1 MTQSAQIIHG
11 QIRNISASPALSPL
25 KGLNNLKTR
34 VMKAINFMSESM
46 LFALF
51 FYRLGNLSSAFRFN
65 RGNREIIT

>member
-34 VMKAINFMSESM
+34 VMKSIYFMSQSM
-46 LFALF
+46 LLALF
-51 FYRLGNLSSAFRFN
+51 FFKLSDLSSALRFN
-65 RGNREIIT
+65 RGNRGNIT